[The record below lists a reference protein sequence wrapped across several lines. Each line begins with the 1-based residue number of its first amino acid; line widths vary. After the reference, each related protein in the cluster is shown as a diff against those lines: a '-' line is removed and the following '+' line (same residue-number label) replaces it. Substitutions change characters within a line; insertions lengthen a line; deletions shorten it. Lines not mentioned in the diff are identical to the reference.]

1 MFQARVVNPHDAL
14 GVDEGRFLS
23 LIVIVRTDTGVK
35 FQLEVSEVL
44 CLGPV
49 YYSSFGFGFGK
60 AR

>member
-1 MFQARVVNPHDAL
+1 MKLPRLIKVPAAIGASL
-14 GVDEGRFLS
+14 GFGLHPLWAPS
-23 LIVIVRTDTGVK
+23 PM
-35 FQLEVSEVL
+35 EVSEVL